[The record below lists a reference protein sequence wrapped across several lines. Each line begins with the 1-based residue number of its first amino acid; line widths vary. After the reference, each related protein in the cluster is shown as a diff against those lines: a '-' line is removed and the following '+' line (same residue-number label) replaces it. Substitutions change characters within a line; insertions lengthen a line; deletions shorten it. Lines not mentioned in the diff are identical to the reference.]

1 MATTTDAAEPPRN
14 ARNERR
20 RARTRL
26 QILDAAEAV
35 FTRDGFHGA
44 RVEAVAAAADLSVG
58 TLYLHFGGKHDILL
72 ALVDRSLE
80 LFEAYMARTVDP
92 AFSPLQQVLAGGD
105 AYLRFHLEHPGLFDL
120 LATGI
125 RAVDGTDETLV
136 RNVAERVEALLQ
148 AFATQVDAAVASGE
162 ARPVDAVELTRFLW
176 GAWNGVIALRH
187 QIPGL
192 RPTTAEIEATLE
204 TGRWILR
211 EGLAG
216 PGLRGAD
223 GGVGDRLPL
232 PRIADAP
239 R

>member
-1 MATTTDAAEPPRN
+1 VATTTDAAEPPRN

-35 FTRDGFHGA
+35 FTREGFHGA
-44 RVEAVAAAADLSVG
+44 RVEAVAEAADLSVG

-80 LFEAYMARTVDP
+80 LFEAYMERTADP
-92 AFSPLQQVLAGGD
+92 AFSPLQRVLAGGD
-105 AYLRFHLEHPGLFDL
+105 AYLRFHLDHPGLFDL

-136 RNVAERVEALLQ
+136 RNVAERVDALLR
-148 AFATQVDAAVASGE
+148 AFAAQIDAAIAAGE

-232 PRIADAP
+232 PRIADPA